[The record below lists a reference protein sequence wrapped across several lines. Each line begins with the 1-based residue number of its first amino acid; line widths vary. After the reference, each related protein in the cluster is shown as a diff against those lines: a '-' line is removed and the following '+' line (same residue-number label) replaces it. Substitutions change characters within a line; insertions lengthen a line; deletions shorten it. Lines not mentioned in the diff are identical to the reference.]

1 MKSSKVQTLCVCGCC
16 KRSLPASAFYINKKT
31 GLPGNYCKECRKT
44 VSRNH
49 RKNEKRSLAC
59 DRESSYPVIT
69 STEDPTLRREL
80 ILHAL
85 ETVAASI
92 ERKRRKV
99 RESEFEYEPDA
110 ESRSGSAFES
120 GSESKSELQSKSE
133 LELQSKSGPKPEL
146 ELAD

>member
-16 KRSLPASAFYINKKT
+16 KRSLPASAFYINKKI
-31 GLPGNYCKECRKT
+31 GLKT

-99 RESEFEYEPDA
+99 RESEFEYE
-110 ESRSGSAFES
+110 S
-120 GSESKSELQSKSE
+120 GSESQSGSVFE
-133 LELQSKSGPKPEL
+133 LELESKSGSKL
-146 ELAD
+146 ELTD

>member
-80 ILHAL
+80 ILPAL
-85 ETVAASI
+85 ETAVSYTHLTDGLL
-92 ERKRRKV
+92 
-99 RESEFEYEPDA
+99 EYFRA
-110 ESRSGSAFES
+110 ESAEPVDERE
-120 GSESKSELQSKSE
+120 
-133 LELQSKSGPKPEL
+133 
-146 ELAD
+146 

>member
-69 STEDPTLRREL
+69 STEDHGLS
-80 ILHAL
+80 AFS
-85 ETVAASI
+85 VAASI

-99 RESEFEYEPDA
+99 RESEFEYE
-110 ESRSGSAFES
+110 S
-120 GSESKSELQSKSE
+120 GSESQSGSVFE
-133 LELQSKSGPKPEL
+133 LELELESKSGSKL